1 MDKKT
6 FGNVMKSIFSI
17 KGIVAVLIIS
27 ITLGYLSWGFDVIP
41 DKIPILGYVDD
52 VLLIIL
58 GYFGVSRLIHKLTKG
73 KNK

>member
-6 FGNVMKSIFSI
+6 FENALKSLFSL
-17 KGIVAVLIIS
+17 KGIGVLLALSGIM
-27 ITLGYLSWGFDVIP
+27 GYALTGFDLIP

-52 VLLIIL
+52 VLLIIIGYL
-58 GYFGVSRLIHKLTKG
+58 GISRLIHRIT